1 MIGKEIFKDTI
12 AKDSINVVKKV
23 AESAN
28 QLPNDNTELIS
39 NLIKLIDVLKW
50 PLLILI
56 IVLIFKK
63 NLLELISK
71 VKKIGHGGTA
81 VEIEQQTVA
90 IKLEK
95 RPISNVDKALGLFR
109 TETIDFFSNAVLQE
123 TDIETYKSDK
133 EKVEHLLNYSIA
145 LYIIKHYDM
154 IYNAIYGSQLQILQ
168 QLNSN
173 NSNESMETIKRF
185 YDYAVEHYP
194 KFYNNYP
201 FEEYINFLFSFSLII
216 EENEKVKITIL
227 GLDFLKYLTETSKNF
242 DKSR

>member
-1 MIGKEIFKDTI
+1 MNKEEIIKDTI
-12 AKDSINVVKKV
+12 LQDSVNITKKMT
-23 AESAN
+23 ESVN
-28 QLPNDNTELIS
+28 HLPNDNTELIS
-39 NLIKLIDVLKW
+39 NLIKFVDVLKW

-95 RPISNVDKALGLFR
+95 RPISNIDKALGLFR
-109 TETIDFFSNAVLQE
+109 EETISFFSDAVLQE

-133 EKVEHLLNYSIA
+133 EKTEHLLNYSIA

-173 NSNESMETIKRF
+173 NSNENMETIKRF
-185 YDYAVEHYP
+185 YDFAAEDYP
-194 KFYNNYP
+194 KFYNNYS
-201 FEEYINFLFSFSLII
+201 FEEYINFLISFSLII
-216 EENEKVKITIL
+216 EEKGKVKITIL

-242 DKSR
+242 DKAR

>member
-1 MIGKEIFKDTI
+1 MIKDTI
-12 AKDSINVVKKV
+12 AKDSINITKKIN
-23 AESAN
+23 EN
-28 QLPNDNTELIS
+28 INHLPNDNAELIS
-39 NLIKLIDVLKW
+39 NLIKFIDVLKW
-50 PLLILI
+50 PVLVLI

-63 NLLELISK
+63 KLLELISK

-109 TETIDFFSNAVLQE
+109 EETVTFFSDAVLQE
-123 TDIETYKSDK
+123 TDIKSYKSDK
-133 EKVEHLLNYSIA
+133 EKAEHLLNYSIA

-168 QLNSN
+168 QLNSH
-173 NSNESMETIKRF
+173 NSNESMDTIKRF
-185 YDYAVEHYP
+185 YDLAVENYP

-201 FEEYINFLFSFSLII
+201 FEEYIDFLFSFSLII
-216 EENEKVKITIL
+216 EENGTVKITIL
-227 GLDFLKYLTETSKNF
+227 GLDFLKYLTEMSKNF
-242 DKSR
+242 DKAR